1 MRQTL
6 TKVLQKNKSTLF
18 IRPILNI
25 KYAKILWNSV
35 NKVFCVIGTGI
46 SLMAIDQQ
54 RHIHSQMYIRN
65 SFEVTI
71 LLQSPECFFLFC
83 FACCTLEKKV
93 MEGTQSSWVR
103 TSFNQ
108 NNEQFTIILKTHLFS
123 CTAVFF
129 RTPLFGCPVCHNKIM
144 PKAYIQLLKCHQI
157 KINQMKLRMGW

>member
-71 LLQSPECFFLFC
+71 LLQSPECFFC
-83 FACCTLEKKV
+83 FVLHVAHLKKRLWKELKV
-93 MEGTQSSWVR
+93 HESEPVLIRTMNSSP
-103 TSFNQ
+103 SF
-108 NNEQFTIILKTHLFS
+108 LKHIFSPVQLFS
-123 CTAVFF
+123 SG
-129 RTPLFGCPVCHNKIM
+129 PLFLAVPSAI
-144 PKAYIQLLKCHQI
+144 I
-157 KINQMKLRMGW
+157 KSCLRLTFNC